1 MEKNL
6 APGCSQNLGVPVGQ
20 LRSGGAPSQLGGV
33 GRKAIHR
40 ARQRRP
46 ARDAGQDALL
56 EAAGRQAV
64 AISPSSLMP
73 GSRCYVHMVQMW
85 RSDLVEGTRTQGPY
99 PNTLVQVDQILSQN

>member
-6 APGCSQNLGVPVGQ
+6 APGCSQNLGLPVGQ
-20 LRSGGAPSQLGGV
+20 LGAKSVGGV

-46 ARDAGQDALL
+46 ARDFTIKPD
-56 EAAGRQAV
+56 V
-64 AISPSSLMP
+64 P
-73 GSRCYVHMVQMW
+73 GSRYYLHMVQMW